1 MKFIIAIEPGTKRSA
16 HGVAVPDLAG
26 CFSAGDSIEEAFDN
40 AAQAI
45 ELHCELLA
53 EGGGDLPTLK
63 AMTDH
68 QANREYKGWVW
79 GVIDVPIE
87 RYFGPAEKVN
97 ITVPARVL
105 RRIDEYAR
113 AHGQSRS
120 GFLTHAAVSEM
131 AKSLD

>member
-1 MKFIIAIEPGTKRSA
+1 M
-16 HGVAVPDLAG
+16 
-26 CFSAGDSIEEAFDN
+26 
-40 AAQAI
+40 
-45 ELHCELLA
+45 
-53 EGGGDLPTLK
+53 
-63 AMTDH
+63 
-68 QANREYKGWVW
+68 W
-79 GVIDVPIE
+79 GLIDVPIE

-131 AKSLD
+131 TKSLD